1 MEGIIILIWIALSFA
16 CAVILEKKNTG
27 FWGTFG
33 ICLLLSP
40 LLGVIIAVSSG
51 NRAKPL
57 SRVEKNKKAKKDLLN
72 QIEELKKEEELG
84 LISDVNKLK
93 LDELVESYKKY
104 DEQVL
109 QTNEK
114 VVQNK
119 AWIENSANQK
129 VQMPSWKSTIFI
141 TLGLFIAL
149 IIIAFISRLI

>member
-1 MEGIIILIWIALSFA
+1 MEGIILIWIALSFA
-16 CAVILEKKNTG
+16 CAIILEKKNTG

-51 NRAKPL
+51 NRPKPL

-104 DEQVL
+104 DEQVI
-109 QTNEK
+109 QTNEQA
-114 VVQNK
+114 VHNN
-119 AWIENSANQK
+119 AWIENSVNQN
-129 VQMPSWKSTIFI
+129 VQMPSWKSTILI

-149 IIIAFISRLI
+149 LLFSLIARLLQ